1 MVNILVSACLLG
13 VNCKYNG
20 NNNYNEDVLKL
31 KKYFKAPLDTGKKE
45 IIIKASFGN
54 GRQTRPAKRFN
65 VRPYMTGSVT
75 SGARLMIGGL
85 HDEHLSSYRFR

>member
-1 MVNILVSACLLG
+1 RTKNLMRSVKHF
-13 VNCKYNG
+13 NC
-20 NNNYNEDVLKL
+20 ELVLKHKENKT
-31 KKYFKAPLDTGKKE
+31 KKIFSKPLDTGKKE